1 MEKAN
6 NTDEYLAGFSGET
19 RKQLEEIR
27 AIIKTAAPEAKEVIS
42 YGMPAFKMNS
52 VIVYFAGYANHIGF
66 YPTGTGIAAFQ
77 NEISGYKNSKGAVQ
91 FPIDKPLPKE
101 LITKMV
107 HFKIEEDRA
116 KALAKKK

>member
-19 RKQLEEIR
+19 RKQLDEIR

-77 NEISGYKNSKGAVQ
+77 NEISGFKNSKGAVQ
-91 FPIDKPLPKE
+91 FPIDQPLPKE